1 MSKFIE
7 PTAQQLK
14 DHIEAAYRNHARLTG
29 FGPNTIVLQRAHLDI
44 LLSGR
49 GLDNYAVFDGKD
61 FKVRGMEIIEDR
73 YAALPRVMFEH
84 RPRVK

>member
-1 MSKFIE
+1 MSEFIE

-14 DHIEAAYRNHARLTG
+14 DHIEVAYRNHARLTG
-29 FGPNTIVLQRAHLDI
+29 FGPNTIVLQRAHLDV

-61 FKVRGMEIIEDR
+61 FKVRGMLVIADI
-73 YAALPRVMFEH
+73 YTGWPRVMFEH
-84 RPRVK
+84 RARVK

>member
-1 MSKFIE
+1 MSDPAE

-29 FGPNTIVLQRAHLDI
+29 FGPNTIVLQRAHLDV
-44 LLSGR
+44 LLGGR
-49 GLDNYAVFDGKD
+49 SLDNYAVFDGQD
-61 FKVRGMEIIEDR
+61 FKIRGMLVIADI
-73 YAALPRVMFEH
+73 YTGLPRVMFEH